1 MTFLAIVIPVIA
13 GILSL
18 VFFLRFVLKR
28 KTGDVKE
35 PPRPAGAW
43 PIIGHLH
50 LLSGEGGLPHRVLA
64 SLGKKYGPILTL
76 KLGAH
81 QALVVNSA
89 EMAREC
95 YTTNDKA
102 FADRPRS
109 LAVELLGYN
118 FASFGFVPYGPYWRG
133 LRKIAVL
140 DLLSPNRLRMLS
152 HVRTSE
158 VNYLMRDL
166 YKVWMEDKDSTG
178 KVTIEMEKW
187 FENLVF
193 NVVLRMIAGRRY
205 TTGDKEGDHVKNTIK
220 DYVHE
225 LGTVVVGDVIPW
237 LRWLDFSF
245 HKKVKKTAEEYDVIM
260 EDWIREQ
267 REKMSSGQPI
277 DPKDEVFVASLLN
290 RLNSESDKDLSVFD
304 KGTIVK
310 ATCSTIIGGAA
321 DTTTVALTWTLAL
334 LVNHRHVLEK
344 AQEEI
349 ETHVGRERV
358 VEESDLKNLV
368 YLNAIIK
375 ESLRLYPP
383 GAIIAPHQ
391 AIEDCIVA
399 GYKVKKGTRLMVN
412 LWNIQ
417 RDPEFWTQPEE
428 YIPERFLTTQKD
440 IDVWGQSYEYFPF
453 SSGRRTC
460 PGISLAVQSMQLTLA
475 TLLQGFDF
483 QSPTGGPLDMTE
495 HFPGMITSK
504 ATPLGVLMSPR
515 LAPKFYNQA
524 TS

>member
-1 MTFLAIVIPVIA
+1 MSFPAIFTVLA

-18 VFFLRFVLKR
+18 ILFLRFVFTR
-28 KTGDVKE
+28 KTGDVKA
-35 PPRPAGAW
+35 PPRAAGAL

-64 SLGKKYGPILTL
+64 SLGKKYGPIFTL
-76 KLGAH
+76 NLGAH
-81 QALVVNSA
+81 EALVVNSA

-95 YTTNDKA
+95 YTTNDKS

-109 LAVELLGYN
+109 AAVELLGYN

-140 DLLSPNRLRMLS
+140 DLLSPSRLRMLS

-158 VNYLMRDL
+158 VKFLMSDL
-166 YKVWMEDKDSTG
+166 YKVWAEGKGSTG
-178 KVTIEMEKW
+178 KVVVEEMEKR
-187 FENLVF
+187 FETLVF

-245 HKKVKKTAEEYDVIM
+245 HRKVKKTAEEYDVIM
-260 EDWIREQ
+260 EDWLREQ
-267 REKMSSGQPI
+267 REKMSSGKPV
-277 DPKDEVFVASLLN
+277 DPKDEVFVASLLT
-290 RLNSESDKDLSVFD
+290 RLNSEQDKDLSVFD

-334 LVNHRHVLEK
+334 LVNHPEVLNK

-368 YLNAIIK
+368 YLNAVIK

-391 AIEDCIVA
+391 TVEDCIVA

-417 RDPEFWTQPEE
+417 RDPEFWPQPEE
-428 YIPERFLTTQKD
+428 YKPERFLTTQKD
-440 IDVWGQSYEYFPF
+440 IDVWGQSYEFFPF

-460 PGISLAVQSMQLTLA
+460 PGIGLAVQSMQLTLA
-475 TLLQGFDF
+475 TLLQGFAF
-483 QSPTGGPLDMTE
+483 ETPTGEPTDMSE
-495 HFPGMITSK
+495 HYPGMITSK
-504 ATPLGVLMSPR
+504 ATPLSVLISPR
-515 LAPKFYNQA
+515 LAPEFYN
-524 TS
+524 